1 MEYSILE
8 VLMRRDE
15 MDRDDALSWIEDAKQ
30 MVREG
35 ADPEEVCRYEF
46 GLEPDYMWDLLEL
59 CCWRSADRFSLFVAL
74 EEGWWWRG
82 WVGPPLF
89 KRG

>member
-8 VLMRRDE
+8 VLMRRDK

-35 ADPEEVCRYEF
+35 EDPEEVCRLEF
-46 GLEPDYMWDLLEL
+46 GLEPDYMWDLIEL
-59 CCWRSADRFSLFVAL
+59 
-74 EEGWWWRG
+74 
-82 WVGPPLF
+82 
-89 KRG
+89 

>member
-35 ADPEEVCRYEF
+35 ADPEEICRIEF

-59 CCWRSADRFSLFVAL
+59 
-74 EEGWWWRG
+74 
-82 WVGPPLF
+82 
-89 KRG
+89 

>member
-8 VLMRRDE
+8 VLMRRDD

-35 ADPEEVCRYEF
+35 EDPEEVCRLEF
-46 GLEPDYMWDLLEL
+46 GLEPDYMWDLIEL
-59 CCWRSADRFSLFVAL
+59 
-74 EEGWWWRG
+74 
-82 WVGPPLF
+82 
-89 KRG
+89 